1 MNVSIKI
8 NERNQEVSNNLY
20 CYLTEKKK
28 GVRVKFGSLRENRIF
43 WTENGS
49 GFLKNLVGNRYQY
62 TPPHPAISKLKQQ
75 PLFPF

>member
-20 CYLTEKKK
+20 CYLTERQ

-49 GFLKNLVGNRYQY
+49 GFLKSLVGNRYPY

-75 PLFPF
+75 LLFSF